1 VTLNLNAGN
10 NEESITL
17 SIIYNISRADDVDR
31 AIPTRSLP
39 SSLPAEKFSRFLG
52 DFLQFIDQST
62 IE

>member
-17 SIIYNISRADDVDR
+17 SIISRADDVDR

-39 SSLPAEKFSRFLG
+39 SSLPAEKFSRFLL